1 MAPKQRKLLILGA
14 TLAFISV
21 TLGAFGAHALKALL
35 SEAGQQQYTLAIRY
49 AFVHALG
56 VMIIALALPLSM
68 NPNRMK
74 MAAYILTLGVL
85 LFSGSLIIY
94 ALTTIKLFAMIT
106 PFGGLCFLLGWLMFI
121 FSLRG
126 DSQ

>member
-1 MAPKQRKLLILGA
+1 MATKQRKLLILGA
-14 TLAFISV
+14 TLAFLAV
-21 TLGAFGAHALKALL
+21 VLGAFGAHALRALL

-56 VMIIALALPLSM
+56 VMIIALALPFAM
-68 NPNRMK
+68 NSNRMQ

-94 ALTTIKLFAMIT
+94 ALTTTKLFAMIT
-106 PFGGLCFLLGWLMFI
+106 AFGGLCFLLGWLMFI
-121 FSLRG
+121 F
-126 DSQ
+126 